1 MGVIVYE
8 GSRKLSIFQERTL
21 HSLAQ
26 HGIVCEALGGD
37 VQAIPIS
44 ALKKQNLDTLV
55 EALILQA
62 QLMELKADP
71 GGPVE
76 GVVIEALVD
85 PRTG

>member
-1 MGVIVYE
+1 M
-8 GSRKLSIFQERTL
+8 R
-21 HSLAQ
+21 SLAT

-37 VQAIPIS
+37 IQAIPVS

-55 EALILQA
+55 EALTLQA

-71 GGPVE
+71 GGYVE
-76 GVVIEALVD
+76 GVVIEAQLD